1 MSNSL
6 TNYTMRRSQ
15 YDKQADMCAKGVN
28 PIVNPFPATFV
39 PSIFSC
45 GAAPHSWPP
54 EEEPCECSTAP
65 EFRHDSQCN
74 RGHYTTGLKDGYIG
88 SGAGCTP
95 WHCPELIQARLG
107 APNTKENF
115 CGPSSLVG
123 ASSGDGRPLC
133 SALRKDRNY
142 RLDNRSMDCDD
153 VFMNNEHDA
162 KVGCSHFSRN
172 YLFGKRNCAY
182 KNRTRRVNGKI
193 RYYCDDGEYCR
204 DRDD

>member
-28 PIVNPFPATFV
+28 PVVNPFPATFV

-74 RGHYTTGLKDGYIG
+74 RGHYTTVLKDGYIG

-95 WHCPELIQARLG
+95 WHCPDLIQARLG
-107 APNTKENF
+107 APAGQIKE
-115 CGPSSLVG
+115 G
-123 ASSGDGRPLC
+123 
-133 SALRKDRNY
+133 Y
-142 RLDNRSMDCDD
+142 R
-153 VFMNNEHDA
+153 
-162 KVGCSHFSRN
+162 
-172 YLFGKRNCAY
+172 
-182 KNRTRRVNGKI
+182 RR
-193 RYYCDDGEYCR
+193 R
-204 DRDD
+204 